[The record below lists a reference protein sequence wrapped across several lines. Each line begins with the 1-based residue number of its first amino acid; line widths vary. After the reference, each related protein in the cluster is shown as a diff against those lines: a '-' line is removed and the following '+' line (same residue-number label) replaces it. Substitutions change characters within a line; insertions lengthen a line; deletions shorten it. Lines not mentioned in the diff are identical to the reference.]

1 VHQDDADHYSVVAN
15 VPTQASART
24 LALEPKTHRVYTV
37 AAEFAPT
44 PAATAA
50 EPHPR
55 RSVIDGTF
63 TLLAIGEKP

>member
-1 VHQDDADHYSVVAN
+1 VVAT

-24 LALEPKTHRVYTV
+24 LALDHQTHRIYTV
-37 AAEFAPT
+37 AAEFAPA
-44 PAATAA
+44 PAPTAA

-63 TLLAIGEKP
+63 TVLAIGDK